1 MRAVG
6 QQRLAGQDPD
16 GDRDEECGRGRHQD
30 LQLEYCDHL
39 PWCEADRLHD
49 PDLSVGRDHD
59 ASHQVGDDR
68 RRGRQREDAERDQH
82 AGHDL
87 VGDVEDVS
95 NQDVVERAH
104 DASRRQRGPDSIGD
118 RLKLGARRIGGEPI
132 GHQKVGRFFGGQGG
146 YGRAQ
151 RPCVLA
157 AEVRA
162 SLIDVHYLGRDGK
175 DRLLRNAHDL
185 DLLADRDMVQLGKRA
200 RERDLVVRARPAA
213 CGDAELLHIAA
224 GVVTADRV
232 DSELPAAGLEL
243 QRRDRIRPAERRRAD
258 QPWSPGHC
266 RRVGAAVVCDLQVS
280 TLLCVEGGLVGIM
293 RLRQKREG
301 HGSGSNG

>member
-1 MRAVG
+1 
-6 QQRLAGQDPD
+6 
-16 GDRDEECGRGRHQD
+16 
-30 LQLEYCDHL
+30 
-39 PWCEADRLHD
+39 
-49 PDLSVGRDHD
+49 
-59 ASHQVGDDR
+59 
-68 RRGRQREDAERDQH
+68 
-82 AGHDL
+82 
-87 VGDVEDVS
+87 
-95 NQDVVERAH
+95 
-104 DASRRQRGPDSIGD
+104 
-118 RLKLGARRIGGEPI
+118 
-132 GHQKVGRFFGGQGG
+132 
-146 YGRAQ
+146 
-151 RPCVLA
+151 
-157 AEVRA
+157 
-162 SLIDVHYLGRDGK
+162 
-175 DRLLRNAHDL
+175 
-185 DLLADRDMVQLGKRA
+185 KRA

-301 HGSGSNG
+301 HGSGANGEECGDENDPGLKAPPPEVCDGLDQNGRHRDVSSLRRRTTSAAGRSVVSSRASSTIFPSVTLITRAEWRVASLASWVTSRI